1 VAFVVEAD
9 AREEYGHDGGEE
21 LAGRDDAVGDTEV
34 AADIAGDFASRAVG
48 LDRGLTKA
56 GGGEVAD
63 DFHVDLGEG
72 DFGWLALAATG
83 ARSFLRRAD
92 GLPRMV
98 MTTGSDRAA

>member
-9 AREEYGHDGGEE
+9 AREVDGHDGGEE
-21 LAGRDDAVGDTEV
+21 IAGRDDAIGDTE
-34 AADIAGDFASRAVG
+34 IAGDFASRAVG